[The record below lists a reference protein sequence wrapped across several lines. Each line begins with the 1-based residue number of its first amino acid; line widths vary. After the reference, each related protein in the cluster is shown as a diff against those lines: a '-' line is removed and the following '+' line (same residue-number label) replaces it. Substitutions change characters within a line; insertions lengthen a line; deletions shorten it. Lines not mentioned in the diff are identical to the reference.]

1 MHSIVKTAKKY
12 VEKGYSV
19 IPITK
24 DKNPSIQSWGQYM
37 YTPISLS
44 IVEDVFGPAWGIA
57 LLMGGKNHLTA
68 IDVDL
73 KYDLTNTL
81 WNRLQ
86 EEIGEELLSK
96 MWINKTM
103 NGGYH
108 LVFSCSKTEGNQ
120 KLAARYTTDIEKIET
135 FQQELDKGSLAEVA
149 LKAGYSDTTRVLIET
164 RGHGGY
170 ILIAPSP
177 GYQTISGKIQS
188 ITTEEYDFVLDT
200 CRKFNTYIKP
210 TKNYSIDKFKKDS
223 GSASDILASFNKT
236 ADVVSILEGYGWTQ
250 VGQDGTRIKLK
261 RPGRSMSKDSG
272 WFDIENRIFWVFS
285 TSTSFKVCEG
295 YSAVD
300 VILTLKNDSDDSYTI
315 SSLIKELTDET

>member
-12 VEKGYSV
+12 IEKGYSV

-120 KLAARYTTDIEKIET
+120 KLAARHTTDIEKIET
-135 FQQELDKGSLAEVA
+135 FQQELDKGSPAEVA

-210 TKNYSIDKFKKDS
+210 VRNYAISKLERDK
-223 GSASDILASFNKT
+223 GSDILSSFNKS
-236 ADVVSILEGYGWTQ
+236 ADVVKILEDFGWSQ
-250 VGQDGTRIKLK
+250 VGVEGTRIKMK
-261 RPGRSMSKDSG
+261 RPGNVSSKDSG
-272 WFDIENRIFWVFS
+272 WFDTDSRIFWVFS
-285 TSTSFKVCEG
+285 TSTSFKENSG

-300 VILTLKNDSDDSYTI
+300 VLLQLKYDGDNSRLNELYRE
-315 SSLIKELTDET
+315 LKENS

>member
-12 VEKGYSV
+12 IERDYSV

-24 DKNPSIQSWGQYM
+24 DKNPSIQSWGQYL
-37 YTPISLS
+37 YNPISLS
-44 IVEDVFGPAWGIA
+44 IVEDVFGPAWGLA

-81 WNRLQ
+81 WDRLQ

-120 KLAARYTTDIEKIET
+120 KLAARHTTDAEKIET
-135 FQQELDKGSLAEVA
+135 FQQEIDKGSPAEVA
-149 LKAGYSDTTRVLIET
+149 LKAGFSDTTRVLIET

-170 ILIAPSP
+170 ICIPPTP
-177 GYQTISGKIQS
+177 GYEHIYGKLQE
-188 ITTEEYDFVLDT
+188 ITPEEYTTLIEI
-200 CRKFNTYIKP
+200 CYSFNEYIKP
-210 TKNYSIDKFKKDS
+210 VKNYALSKLERDKGK
-223 GSASDILASFNKT
+223 DILATFNKD
-236 ADVVSILEGYGWTQ
+236 ADVVKILEDFGWSQ
-250 VGQDGTRIKLK
+250 VGVDGTRIKMK
-261 RPGRSMSKDSG
+261 RPGNVSSKDSG
-272 WFDIENRIFWVFS
+272 WFDTNSHIFYVFS
-285 TSTSFKVCEG
+285 TSTSFRANEG

-300 VILTLKNDSDDSYTI
+300 VLLELRYDGDNSRLNELYMDLKNGT
-315 SSLIKELTDET
+315 L